1 MCYCKKRPNCYSSYI
16 LTGLQASLRGKCKL
30 SNCWCSCWLT
40 EGRRRLQIPSA
51 PRHLHHNA
59 LPPFLH
65 LFFFYLFLNFDF
77 LVVSAAGG
85 RRGCSREASEL
96 GGVAAFFIQAGWRPT
111 EGIVLLKV
119 GLDNEHVLAFIADV
133 TPFKL
138 QNLHQTGTYDSA
150 SNRQEVTHI
159 PGFRNVLS
167 GQLWANGQTCW
178 MRIRA
183 A

>member
-1 MCYCKKRPNCYSSYI
+1 MCYCKKRPNCYSSYT

-30 SNCWCSCWLT
+30 IADAVVDWLK
-40 EGRRRLQIPSA
+40 EEDVCRS
-51 PRHLHHNA
+51 HLH
-59 LPPFLH
+59 LDIYTIMPSPLFSIF
-65 LFFFYLFLNFDF
+65 FFFYLFLNFDF

-111 EGIVLLKV
+111 EGIVLLEV
-119 GLDNEHVLAFIADV
+119 SLDNEHVLALIADV

-138 QNLHQTGTYDSA
+138 QDLHQTGTYDSA

-178 MRIRA
+178 MRICA